1 MRLESVARPVTFPL
15 QRPARLAV
23 LASGRGSNLQALL
36 EAFPSGN
43 ALGSVVLV
51 LSNRPDARAL
61 ERASSSGVEAVHVPW
76 RSRPE
81 FEAEAQ
87 RRLLEARVDVVC
99 LAGFMRLL
107 SPEFTEAWAGR
118 LLNVHPSLLPA
129 FPGLDAHG
137 QALRAG
143 VPESGCTVHLV
154 DAGVDSGPII
164 LQRRVPVLPD
174 DDVDSLAERTLSAE
188 HEAYPEAVRRLLSG
202 EWS

>member
-1 MRLESVARPVTFPL
+1 VRFPL
-15 QRPARLAV
+15 TRPARLAV

-36 EAFPSGN
+36 EAFPADN

-76 RSRPE
+76 RTRPE

-87 RRLLEARVDVVC
+87 RRLLAARVDLVC

-107 SPEFTEAWAGR
+107 SPAFTEAWAGR

-143 VPESGCTVHLV
+143 VTESGCTVHLV

-174 DDVDSLAERTLSAE
+174 DDVDSLAERTLKAE
-188 HEAYPEAVRRLLSG
+188 HEAYPEAIRRLLSG
-202 EWS
+202 EWP

>member
-1 MRLESVARPVTFPL
+1 VRFPL
-15 QRPARLAV
+15 TRPARLAV

-36 EAFPSGN
+36 EAFPADN

-61 ERASSSGVEAVHVPW
+61 ERASSEGVEAVHVPW

-87 RRLLEARVDVVC
+87 RRLLAARVDVVC

-107 SPEFTEAWAGR
+107 SPGFTEAWAGR

-143 VPESGCTVHLV
+143 VTESGCTVHLV

-174 DDVDSLAERTLSAE
+174 DDVDSLAERTLNAE

-202 EWS
+202 ELP